1 LHLRCPQQSGIA
13 FVLSLT
19 QDLVFNAIDENHDA
33 MADTLDRLGAEV
45 VRQQNALKRL
55 EAKGEA
61 TR

>member
-1 LHLRCPQQSGIA
+1 M
-13 FVLSLT
+13 LSLT